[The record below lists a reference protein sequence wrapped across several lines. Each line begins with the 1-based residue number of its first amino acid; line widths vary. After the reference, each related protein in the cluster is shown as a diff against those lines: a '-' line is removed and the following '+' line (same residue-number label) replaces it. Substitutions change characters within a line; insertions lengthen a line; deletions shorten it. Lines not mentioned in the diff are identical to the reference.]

1 MIGFLTKYLWQ
12 GTAVALAVSLSGSLI
27 KGCSTERELTK
38 TKVTLS
44 AQEKEVERLGRVLAD
59 ERAASAAK
67 LVKAQDEAREK
78 QEELQVIADQT
89 RKESNEKINRLES
102 RAADISQRL
111 HVAEA
116 RAKFLA
122 NNFYDLSSTPK
133 ATGVGSDTGTGI
145 GDLIPRRIGQEEVAE
160 FKRADRYRIALQQ
173 CQRLYTEARGKLNA
187 MNKGD

>member
-12 GTAVALAVSLSGSLI
+12 GAAIALAVSLSGSLI
-27 KGCSTERELTK
+27 KGCSTERELSK
-38 TKVTLS
+38 TKLSLS
-44 AQEKEVERLGRVLAD
+44 AQEKEVERLGRVLAE

-78 QEELQVIADQT
+78 QEEFQAIADQS
-89 RKESNEKINRLES
+89 RKESHEKINRLES

-111 HVAEA
+111 HIAEA

-133 ATGVGSDTGTGI
+133 TTGAGSDTGTGI
-145 GDLIPRRIGQEEVAE
+145 GDLIPRRIGQEDVAE
-160 FKRADRYRIALQQ
+160 FKRADKYRIALQQ
-173 CQRLYTEARGKLNA
+173 CQRLYTEARNKLNA
-187 MNKGD
+187 MSKGD

>member
-1 MIGFLTKYLWQ
+1 LTKYLWQ
-12 GTAVALAVSLSGSLI
+12 GAAIALAVSLSGSLI
-27 KGCSTERELTK
+27 KGCSTERELSK
-38 TKVTLS
+38 TKLSLS

-111 HVAEA
+111 LVAE
-116 RAKFLA
+116 
-122 NNFYDLSSTPK
+122 
-133 ATGVGSDTGTGI
+133 
-145 GDLIPRRIGQEEVAE
+145 
-160 FKRADRYRIALQQ
+160 
-173 CQRLYTEARGKLNA
+173 
-187 MNKGD
+187 